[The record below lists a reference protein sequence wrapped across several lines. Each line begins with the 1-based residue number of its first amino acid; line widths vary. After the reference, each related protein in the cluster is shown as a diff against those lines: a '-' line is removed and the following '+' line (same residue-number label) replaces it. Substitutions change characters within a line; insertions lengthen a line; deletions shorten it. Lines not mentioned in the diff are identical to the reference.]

1 MKMLIQFYNVFSF
14 LDNPCPLPVCSLVC
28 QVRDGPAC
36 CQGPRTGILIIHSLN
51 FRSEWLQIL
60 SFLPSTFTQNSQLT
74 QEPQCMAWKDGVLLE
89 WSSST
94 TSPLL
99 PTHIPAGFTTTNYD
113 QLSNLTS
120 NQNLFNLPY
129 YPFYSSAGLSFIERS
144 VELLKC

>member
-1 MKMLIQFYNVFSF
+1 MFRFYNVCSF

-36 CQGPRTGILIIHSLN
+36 CQGPRTGILIIRSLN

-60 SFLPSTFTQNSQLT
+60 SFLLSTFTQNSQLT
-74 QEPQCMAWKDGVLLE
+74 QEPQCMAWKDGVPLE
-89 WSSST
+89 WPSST

-113 QLSNLTS
+113 QLSNVTS
-120 NQNLFNLPY
+120 YRNLFNLV
-129 YPFYSSAGLSFIERS
+129 SSCSPVLT
-144 VELLKC
+144 C